1 MTDNSAVT
9 NGLLK
14 PRDAAEWLKISLRT
28 LANLDIRRVKI
39 GKCVRYDVRDLQ
51 LYADLHG
58 DRPRMRLPGTPS
70 SRAEPG
76 KHRP

>member
-1 MTDNSAVT
+1 MTDNSVVT

-14 PRDAAEWLKISLRT
+14 SSEAAEWLKISLRT

-58 DRPRMRLPGTPS
+58 DRPPVRLEAAPTRAGT
-70 SRAEPG
+70 A